1 MQLDSSQQAVLEA
14 CLPACAL
21 SVLGASGSGKS
32 TLLAACVEQ
41 IARKYP
47 GARIAVLNADRK
59 ATGDLRNSLSRTL
72 GGLPD
77 NISVQS
83 VAAFAFTIL
92 STFAQAVGREEP
104 QLLSGAEQDL
114 ILKEIFTL
122 AGGAENA
129 EAIFSFPG
137 LEKFNADAQGLPD
150 FRSEF
155 RDLLMRAAELNLT
168 PADLAQLG
176 EKYHNPIWGIGSEIM
191 AAYEKS
197 LAAAA
202 GIKSANP
209 DRIDHARLVSS
220 AAGILR
226 HWTAAFAAAELKA
239 LDMKKPRWDWV
250 LIDDLQN
257 ASLSLLTL
265 LKQLQADGSAI
276 VAFGNPDQ
284 GVQGFRGGVA
294 RFSDLLTRPKKF
306 GGLEAQRFYLE
317 FGYRGGEEL
326 QRLLAKISS
335 GIHTAGGGKQ
345 RKYQLAAEAAEL
357 NDVVEFRSFP
367 NEIEEINY
375 IAQHFRRLHLC
386 EGAPYGQMAVIT
398 RSQNNLVRLRQSLVR
413 LGVPVAALPA
423 TQPLK
428 DYAVVESLLVLCQ
441 IALSKLDDLE
451 LREKI
456 TPQLVQELLAGKFL
470 TINPGRMRLAIEELR
485 GWEIAQ
491 GGSRSSDE
499 LICLLARN
507 PQDPIL
513 AKVPEFAQAAQLVI
527 ATQAA
532 ANANPEDALWQ
543 IWEAIGLA
551 ETWQKIALS
560 SGIAAE
566 VANMDLDV
574 MIQLFRVAQR
584 LYERD
589 PENSNLYTLLEY
601 LITQDVPEDSIART
615 GQGGD
620 EVTLTTPSA
629 SSGKSWQHV
638 VLYGVDEGIW
648 PDTRLRNPLTKV
660 PELCTVTL
668 AAHIA
673 GADLDPQQTY
683 ADVIDD
689 ELRMLL
695 QAASRAEKS
704 LLIGCLNNEEESPS
718 RFIDWLT
725 SADFV
730 LHHQEESAL
739 PLDKESLLGSIYR
752 YRKSK
757 NANLAA
763 GVEAI
768 AEDLQKS
775 GLLKMPASVAELP
788 ISTQDPLG
796 EDKWRISPSRTEM
809 TMKCPLRSF
818 FSSIDGAR
826 ASDTL
831 SRDMGILIH
840 SIAENHPRLEGDYTQ
855 TLQVLLDEL
864 TARWAELNLDQSL
877 ASTLYLRERAEEM
890 LEKYCDYLQN
900 LPDNLQEVYPELRAQ
915 YRDKEIEVNAK
926 IDRLEYDSQ
935 DPTQVRVVD
944 LKTGKN
950 APAKDEIPGHPQL
963 RIYQWLVNNGSVKLP
978 PGKEKENLHSVGAA
992 LLYINT
998 DAKTIPPREQE
1009 PSEEAAIRDTYQ
1021 LLHEAA
1027 QLEKGPNF
1035 LAVPSSDNCRSCQ
1048 FKALCPAQEG
1058 ERIFS

>member
-1 MQLDSSQQAVLEA
+1 MQLDSTQQAVLEA
-14 CLPACAL
+14 CLPNCAL
-21 SVLGASGSGKS
+21 SVLGAPGSGKS

-47 GARIAVLNADRK
+47 RARIAVLNADRK
-59 ATGDLRNSLSRTL
+59 AAGDLRNSLSRTL

-122 AGGAENA
+122 AGGADNA

-137 LEKFNADAQGLPD
+137 LEKFSDEAQELPD

-202 GIKSANP
+202 GVKSANP

-220 AAGILR
+220 AAGILKQ
-226 HWTAAFAAAELKA
+226 WTEAFAAAELKA

-250 LIDDLQN
+250 FIDDLQN

-294 RFSDLLTRPKKF
+294 RFSDLLTRPKKS

-317 FGYRGGEEL
+317 FGYRGGKEL

-357 NDVVEFRSFP
+357 DDAVEFRSFP

-375 IAQHFRRLHLC
+375 ISQHFRRLHLR
-386 EGAPYGQMAVIT
+386 EGVPYKQMAVIT
-398 RSQNNLVRLRQSLVR
+398 RSQNDLVRLRQSLMR

-441 IALSKLDDLE
+441 IALPELADLE

-456 TPQLVQELLAGKFL
+456 TPQLVQELLTGKFL

-491 GGSRSSDE
+491 GGNRNSDE
-499 LICLLARN
+499 LICLLSTD

-513 AKVPEFAQAAQLVI
+513 AKVPEFAQAVQLVI
-527 ATQAA
+527 AVREVAR
-532 ANANPEDALWQ
+532 ANPEDALWK
-543 IWEAIGLA
+543 IWEEIGVA
-551 ETWQKIALS
+551 KTWQKIALS
-560 SGIAAE
+560 KGTAAE

-601 LITQDVPEDSIART
+601 LLTQDVPEDSIART

-629 SSGKSWQHV
+629 SSGRSWQQV
-638 VLYGVDEGIW
+638 VLYGVDEGKW

-704 LLIGCLNNEEESPS
+704 LLIGCLDNEEDSPS
-718 RFIDWLT
+718 RFIEWLT
-725 SADFV
+725 SADFA

-757 NANLAA
+757 NASLAA

-775 GLLKMPASVAELP
+775 GLLRMPVFVAELP
-788 ISTQDPLG
+788 ISMQEPLG
-796 EDKWRISPSRTEM
+796 EGKWRISPSRIEM

-818 FSSIDGAR
+818 FSRIGGER
-826 ASDTL
+826 ADKTL
-831 SRDMGILIH
+831 RQDMGILIH
-840 SIAENHPRLEGDYTQ
+840 SIAENHPRLEGTYEQ

-864 TARWAELNLDQSL
+864 TARWAELNLDPAL
-877 ASTLYLRERAEEM
+877 ASTLYSRERAETM
-890 LEKYCDYLQN
+890 LKKYCKYLED
-900 LPDNLQEVYPELRAQ
+900 LPDNLQEVYPELRAH
-915 YRDKEIEVNAK
+915 YSDEEIEVNAK
-926 IDRLEYDSQ
+926 IDRLEYDAQ
-935 DPTQVRVVD
+935 DPTQVRVAD
-944 LKTGKN
+944 LKTGTK
-950 APAKDEIPGHPQL
+950 APALKEIPGNPQL
-963 RIYQWLVNNGSVKLP
+963 RIYQWLVDNGSVKLP
-978 PGKEKENLHSVGAA
+978 PGKEKENLHSLGAT
-992 LLYINT
+992 LLYVNT
-998 DAKTIPPREQE
+998 GTQKISSRKQK
-1009 PSEEAAIRDTYQ
+1009 PSNEAEISDTYQ
-1021 LLHEAA
+1021 LLREVA
-1027 QLEKGPNF
+1027 QLDKGPNF
-1035 LAVPSSDNCRSCQ
+1035 LAVPSSANCEYCQ